1 VELAAEGP
9 GHGACGARREW
20 TRHNTEQEWT
30 WLKNERATEQ
40 GQFRALQVEVEREVR
55 RIEVLW
61 EEREQQDKRRRAQEE
76 RRALQKVEQKQ
87 VAACLRQRTWR
98 GLGPRCSCARRSSTP
113 RTVSG
118 CGSASRHCGRKP
130 GGSGCSFM
138 RSRRARHSRLR

>member
-1 VELAAEGP
+1 MELAAEGP
-9 GHGACGARREW
+9 GHGAYGARRELA
-20 TRHNTEQEWT
+20 RHNTEQEWT

-113 RTVSG
+113 RTV
-118 CGSASRHCGRKP
+118 
-130 GGSGCSFM
+130 
-138 RSRRARHSRLR
+138 